1 MPKKDERF
9 ERISTFFFLSK
20 PHAPS
25 ILQFSLCIM
34 RDFEPYLELFQV
46 ERPLFFYLSKTEGVA

>member
-1 MPKKDERF
+1 MHKKDERF

-46 ERPLFFYLSKTEGVA
+46 E